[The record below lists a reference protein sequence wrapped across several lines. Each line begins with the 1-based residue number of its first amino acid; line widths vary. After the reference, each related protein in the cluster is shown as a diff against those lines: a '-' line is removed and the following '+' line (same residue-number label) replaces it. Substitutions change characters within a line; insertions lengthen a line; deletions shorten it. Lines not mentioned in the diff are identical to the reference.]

1 MFCNACLA
9 ENTDNAIE
17 CSVCGASLL
26 DSDDNNA
33 TINSSLYHLSPGTIL
48 HREYRIEKVLGQG
61 GFGITYKAEYL
72 PNGTIVAIKEL
83 WPGGARQGD
92 RVSWPLKVTPQ
103 ERKEQ
108 IKKFEDEARNQQQCN
123 HPNIAIVY
131 DCFQENNTVYMAL
144 EFISGKSLADIGR
157 DEGNLAEDRVKRY
170 FIQIADALRV
180 VHQNKFQHR
189 DIKPDNILINEQDRA
204 VLIDFGAA
212 REFIAGKT
220 QQMSVIL
227 TPGYAPPEQYSP
239 MGQRYAATD
248 FYAFCAS
255 MYELLTGEF
264 PVDAVCRMRHT
275 SDPSIP
281 PSDPLIPPR
290 QLNSQISELMEN
302 VILIG
307 MKIVVEER
315 FQQAQD
321 LIDALNGTLI
331 SPLQRKAQELVKRGR
346 LVEAAQIYHKCLTE
360 DTSNGNAAVE
370 YALLLVH
377 LNDPEALAFA
387 QMATQ
392 LKPNDARAY
401 GVLGLLYCRQGEWT
415 EAVNHLKLA
424 GRLAHDRAWIYTNLA
439 WALGKSG
446 NWKEAETTVATAL
459 SLDPNA
465 AFALGIQAWI
475 AYQFQIYKPQFRGQ
489 VAAIPAATQAITR
502 SKSAPTIEHR
512 SLQQWLYPYLLTAL
526 AKTTN
531 PLSSV
536 SLNSRLE
543 DCLAQI
549 PDCAFA
555 LGFKGWQQAQIGAW
569 NLALSYFQA
578 ASQSTNPQSWSSIDT
593 AIVLEHSQDIP
604 QAIQMYK
611 TCIQN
616 ISVPFIHYRLGT
628 LLAQQHQWAQAQTQ
642 LESAIELHR
651 RLYPA
656 QEYAQA
662 YHNLGW
668 VLLNHHDTKGELLDV
683 RGMLT
688 AYEMAIQHYHRQ
700 NRHDLAQQLEQ
711 TFQDAEIDR

>member
-1 MFCNACLA
+1 MLCLNCLT
-9 ENTDNAIE
+9 ENLDNALK
-17 CSVCGASLL
+17 CSVCNVSLL
-26 DSDDNNA
+26 DSDDNDYNN
-33 TINSSLYHLSPGTIL
+33 NSSLYQLSPGTIL
-48 HREYRIEKVLGQG
+48 HREYRIKKVIGQG
-61 GFGITYKAEYL
+61 GFGITYKADYL
-72 PNGTIVAIKEL
+72 PNGAIVAIKEL

-92 RVSWPLKVTPQ
+92 RVTWPSKVTPQ
-103 ERKEQ
+103 DKKEQ

-157 DEGNLAEDRVKRY
+157 NEGTLAEDRVKRY

-180 VHQNKFQHR
+180 VHQNNFQHR

-264 PVDAVCRMRHT
+264 PVDAALRMT
-275 SDPSIP
+275 ST
-281 PSDPLIPPR
+281 SDPLIPPR
-290 QLNSQISELMEN
+290 QLNPQISELMEN
-302 VILIG
+302 VILNG
-307 MKIVVEER
+307 MKFKVEER
-315 FQQAQD
+315 FERAQD
-321 LIDALNGTLI
+321 LIDALNGTFI
-331 SPLQRKAQELVKRGR
+331 SPLQRKAQELVKLGR

-360 DTSNGNAAVE
+360 DTSNGTAAVE

-377 LNDPEALAFA
+377 LDDPEALAVA

-401 GVLGLLYCRQGEWT
+401 GVLGLLCCRQEEWT

-424 GRLAHDRAWIYTNLA
+424 GRLVHDRAWIYTNLA

-446 NWKEAETTVATAL
+446 NWKEAETAVANAL
-459 SLDPNA
+459 SLDPNS

-475 AYQFQIYKPQFRGQ
+475 AYQFQVYKPQFRGQ

-502 SKSAPTIEHR
+502 SKSARTIEHQY
-512 SLQQWLYPYLLTAL
+512 LQQWLYPYLLTAL

-531 PLSSV
+531 PIGSV
-536 SLNSRLE
+536 SLNSRLQ
-543 DCLAQI
+543 DCLTEI

-555 LGFKGWQQAQIGAW
+555 LAFQGWQHAQIGAW
-569 NLALSYFQA
+569 NQALSYFQA
-578 ASQSTNPQSWSSIDT
+578 ASQNTNPQSWSSIDT
-593 AIVLEHSQDIP
+593 AIVLEHLQEIP
-604 QAIQMYK
+604 QAIQRYE
-611 TCIQN
+611 TCSQN
-616 ISVPFIHYRLGT
+616 ISLPSIHYRLGT

-668 VLLNHHDTKGELLDV
+668 VLLNHRDTKGELIDV

-711 TFQDAEIDR
+711 AFQDAEIDR